1 MQGKPGI
8 LRGSVEV
15 GPGMKKP
22 FPEEHIGIGIIP
34 LPGFRVVS
42 EQAGISD
49 GQKIPHSI
57 RRGVYPGE
65 FMIVPA
71 LVEKNLLT
79 VRQFQ
84 GTPGIKNSP

>member
-1 MQGKPGI
+1 
-8 LRGSVEV
+8 
-15 GPGMKKP
+15 MKKP
-22 FPEEHIGIGIIP
+22 FAEEYIGIGIIP
-34 LPGFRVVS
+34 LPGFRIVP

-57 RRGVYPGE
+57 RWGVYPGG

-79 VRQFQ
+79 VRHF
-84 GTPGIKNSP
+84 